1 MRVTKA
7 VGATKTW
14 WGAALMVMLCLMPTP
29 SRAYVL
35 MGEHVLD
42 LMVKALGQAE
52 TVEVNQVLTIHA
64 DRLPLPISPLEETV
78 RIRFPYDLRADA
90 TGDGYRRQTVISGRM
105 ALLAVNAVLQ
115 EGAPP
120 RYTRYHEILMAK
132 PRQALTDHLRM
143 LGIDVTVSSLGRLE
157 DRYCYVVGA
166 RYPDETPPQLW
177 VEKDTFHPLRLILP
191 PSTRLTDGG
200 PVEIRYRNWAL
211 MDGIAYPMHIVM
223 RQNHQIM
230 QEIRVDKLQ
239 VNPVFTP
246 DVFDITA
253 LRREWTQPVEGEG
266 RRVIDRPGS
275 TDPIPVE
282 TDKKN

>member
-1 MRVTKA
+1 M
-7 VGATKTW
+7 TW
-14 WGAALMVMLCLMPTP
+14 WGAVLMLMLCAMPAP

-52 TVEVNQVLTIHA
+52 TVAVTQVLTIHA
-64 DRLPLPISPLEETV
+64 DSPPLPLSSLEERV

-90 TGDGYRRQTVISGRM
+90 TGDGYRRQTVISGRT
-105 ALLAVNAVLQ
+105 ALLAVNGVLQ
-115 EGAPP
+115 EGPLP
-120 RYTRYHEILMAK
+120 RYSRYHEILMAK

-143 LGIDVTVSSLGRLE
+143 LGVDVTVSSLGRLE

-166 RYPDETPPQLW
+166 RYPDETPAQLW
-177 VEKDTFHPLRLILP
+177 VEKDTFYPLRLMLP

-200 PVEIRYRNWAL
+200 PVEIRYRNWTL

-230 QEIRVDKLQ
+230 QEIRVDRLQ

-253 LRREWTQPVEGEG
+253 LRREWTQPLEGEG
-266 RRVIDRPGS
+266 RGAMGPPGV
-275 TDPIPVE
+275 TDPIPIE
-282 TDKKN
+282 TEKKN